1 MEWFGKRK
9 EDNVGSGTRN
19 HAMAVLDTASEL
31 GLALTAMAKGDEDAA
46 VKCTERL
53 ILSEVEA
60 DRIEDRLCADISTG
74 ELSFQEREDLIHF
87 VRETDQVANWAKEA
101 ALHLQLII
109 ETRSQVPPEIWRE
122 LADMAEELTSEVR
135 YLLAVIES
143 MWSDSRVT
151 VCNIDSVN
159 DQERVIDRLYFSA
172 IKHVHLS
179 EMDPKA
185 VMLVRDLISAIES
198 AADSGKS
205 CGDTI
210 NILLVSRGS

>member
-9 EDNVGSGTRN
+9 EDAVGTGTRS
-19 HAMAVLDTASEL
+19 HAMAVLDTVSEL
-31 GLALTAMAKGDEDAA
+31 TLALGAMVKGDQATAMKGAD
-46 VKCTERL
+46 RL

-87 VRETDQVANWAKEA
+87 VRENDQIANWAKEA
-101 ALHLQLII
+101 ALHLQLIV
-109 ETRSQVPPEIWRE
+109 ETHSAVTPEIWTE
-122 LADMAEELTSEVR
+122 LAGMANELTTEVR
-135 YLLAVIES
+135 YLIAAIEA
-143 MWSDSRVT
+143 MRTDSRET
-151 VCNIDSVN
+151 VRKIDALN
-159 DQERVIDRLYFSA
+159 DQERVIDGLYFAA

-179 EMDPKA
+179 DLDPKA

-198 AADSGKS
+198 AADCGKS

-210 NILLVSRGS
+210 NILMVSRGS